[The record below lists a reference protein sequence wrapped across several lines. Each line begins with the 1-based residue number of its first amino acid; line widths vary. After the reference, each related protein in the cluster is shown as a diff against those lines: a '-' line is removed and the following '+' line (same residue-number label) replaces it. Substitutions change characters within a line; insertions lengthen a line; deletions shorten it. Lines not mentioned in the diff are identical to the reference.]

1 MEQEKK
7 KITEEYFDTTAGD
20 YDNSH
25 DGRFVRCMYG
35 EIVSRAEKVRAE
47 TILDLGCGNGNVI
60 GLLSKKIKASF
71 YGLDLSGNMIK
82 EAEKRLGN
90 QATFCVGD
98 AENLPYE
105 ENKFDL
111 VICNA
116 SFHHYPGPEKALDE
130 IGRVLKPG
138 GTLILGD
145 PSFRFKMLV
154 NILNF
159 FMKYSKSGDAKIWH
173 RRELTALLE
182 NKGFCVEQW
191 KYINHESFIL
201 NAVRL

>member
-7 KITEEYFDTTAGD
+7 KITEEYFDATAGD

-25 DGRFVRCMYG
+25 DGRFVRCIYG

-60 GLLSKKIKASF
+60 GLLSKKI
-71 YGLDLSGNMIK
+71 
-82 EAEKRLGN
+82 
-90 QATFCVGD
+90 
-98 AENLPYE
+98 
-105 ENKFDL
+105 
-111 VICNA
+111 NA

-154 NILNF
+154 NVLNF

-173 RRELTALLE
+173 RREL
-182 NKGFCVEQW
+182 
-191 KYINHESFIL
+191 INS
-201 NAVRL
+201 